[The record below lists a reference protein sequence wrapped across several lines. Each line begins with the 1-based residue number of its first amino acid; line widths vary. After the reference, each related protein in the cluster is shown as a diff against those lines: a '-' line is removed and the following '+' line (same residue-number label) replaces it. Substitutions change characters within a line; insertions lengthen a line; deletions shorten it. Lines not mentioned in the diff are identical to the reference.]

1 MASSLRLFQNTHM
14 SISTKDA
21 LCIELVDGAV
31 KQGVTSSYIVFLYRC
46 LPAMFSVTASSDYGA
61 VS

>member
-21 LCIELVDGAV
+21 LHIELVDGAV
-31 KQGVTSSYIVFLYRC
+31 KQDVTSSYC
-46 LPAMFSVTASSDYGA
+46 LSLSMMPARHVLSYSQL
-61 VS
+61 